1 MRIVQDS
8 REQTPYAFNAP
19 RYAGVTVEVSTPLHC
34 PGRCVTICRL

>member
-19 RYAGVTVEVSTPLHC
+19 RYAGVTVENSRPL
-34 PGRCVTICRL
+34 R